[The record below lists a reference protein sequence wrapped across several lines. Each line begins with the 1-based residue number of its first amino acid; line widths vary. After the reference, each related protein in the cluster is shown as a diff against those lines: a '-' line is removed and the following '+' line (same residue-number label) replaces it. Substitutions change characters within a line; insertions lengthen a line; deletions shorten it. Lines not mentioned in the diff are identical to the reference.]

1 MAPQNHLHD
10 SLKNGQLDH
19 VKRQDNAIGKEKEW
33 NCFEHIIWFN
43 VAWFVGLHLGGLYG
57 AYLVFTQAKIVT
69 TLFGNTKK
77 FYLHF

>member
-1 MAPQNHLHD
+1 MAPQNSLHD
-10 SLKNGQLDH
+10 SIKNRQLDYD
-19 VKRQDNAIGKEKEW
+19 KRQDNATGKEKEW

-57 AYLVFTQAKIVT
+57 SYLVFTQAKIAT